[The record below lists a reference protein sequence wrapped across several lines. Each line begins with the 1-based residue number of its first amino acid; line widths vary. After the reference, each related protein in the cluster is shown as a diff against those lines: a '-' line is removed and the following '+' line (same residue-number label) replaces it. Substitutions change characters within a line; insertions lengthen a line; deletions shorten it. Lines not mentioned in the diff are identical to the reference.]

1 MLVVKIFWRV
11 PTMKS
16 IQSREHSEGHIYDWK
31 NDEPVPVVE
40 IQQFNTVQSAAS
52 FLNHFHT
59 DEQYNN
65 LRNFAERYLKEN
77 YSSLTLPELKVYF
90 RVIEN
95 NNNFNELAKEWH
107 KRSRLQER
115 RDKEAIN
122 RNYYAQLD
130 EERMN
135 AALKQIND
143 LYTDYQV
150 PDEFMMNTNVIE
162 DDNKV
167 HIEINLDERPETV
180 ENMVYFI

>member
-1 MLVVKIFWRV
+1 MSYQEYLRFGKTVLTKFISTFN
-11 PTMKS
+11 K
-16 IQSREHSEGHIYDWK
+16 SREHSEGHIYDWK

-77 YSSLTLPELKVYF
+77 YSSLSLPELKVYF

-122 RNYYAQLD
+122 RNYYAELD
-130 EERMN
+130 EERIN
-135 AALKQIND
+135 ATLKQIND
-143 LYTDYQV
+143 LYT
-150 PDEFMMNTNVIE
+150 E
-162 DDNKV
+162 DWTGLRF
-167 HIEINLDERPETV
+167 HSP
-180 ENMVYFI
+180 